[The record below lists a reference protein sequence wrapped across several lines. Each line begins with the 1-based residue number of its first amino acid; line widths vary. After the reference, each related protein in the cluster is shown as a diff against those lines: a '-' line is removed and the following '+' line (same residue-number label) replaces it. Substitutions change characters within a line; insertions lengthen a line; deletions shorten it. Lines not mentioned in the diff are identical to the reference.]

1 MEEQN
6 APMNKKSLIKYGA
19 AALVLAA
26 AAMAMVTVVS
36 IKLEYFRL
44 LSYGSWYFWS
54 RSRSSMFTEMYPSYS
69 TSSASAM
76 RLGEVSK
83 MIS

>member
-1 MEEQN
+1 
-6 APMNKKSLIKYGA
+6 MNKKSLIKYGA

-44 LSYGSWYFWS
+44 LS
-54 RSRSSMFTEMYPSYS
+54 
-69 TSSASAM
+69 
-76 RLGEVSK
+76 
-83 MIS
+83 

>member
-1 MEEQN
+1 
-6 APMNKKSLIKYGA
+6 MNKKSLIKYGA

-54 RSRSSMFTEMYPSYS
+54 SSRSSMFT
-69 TSSASAM
+69 
-76 RLGEVSK
+76 
-83 MIS
+83 